1 MCAPAALGVAQA
13 GVGIMGAIGGQSQAQ
28 AQADAQNAQITAQN
42 KQNEINYKY
51 RNAQQTNN
59 WANTQEEWAA
69 KKSQYSEQMYA
80 NRNSIGKA
88 YGAASMANE
97 RLYRDFLGQSQ
108 SIRMQQLAAS
118 TGTGET
124 RGKTANRLSK
134 LPGATAGMQMAAA
147 RDNMKY
153 AQENINFSMHEAR
166 DEYSK
171 QNRENWRAVSIA
183 PKPGMRAPALMQQAG
198 VAGPGSMG
206 MMAGIGSALLSGMST
221 FNSLKPPTG
230 NPWGGPGGG
239 GSITGNSINNF
250 GGGNPLGNLMIGNS
264 APLPFTPGSF

>member
-59 WANTQEEWAA
+59 WANTQEEWLA
-69 KKSQYSEQMYA
+69 KKSQYSEQMYE
-80 NRNSIGKA
+80 NRDSIGKA
-88 YGAASMANE
+88 YGAASMANDK
-97 RLYRDFLGQSQ
+97 LYRDFIGGST
-108 SIRMQQLAAS
+108 SARMQALAAS

-124 RGKTANRLSK
+124 RGRTADRLAKLPAAQAGVQVAQMRDNVRLS
-134 LPGATAGMQMAAA
+134 
-147 RDNMKY
+147 
-153 AQENINFSMHEAR
+153 QENIKYSMHEAR
-166 DEYSK
+166 DQYAK

-183 PKPGMRAPALMQQAG
+183 PKPGMRAPALQQQAG

-206 MMAGIGSALLSGMST
+206 MLAGIGGALLSGYKT
-221 FNSLKPPTG
+221 YQGQLPPTG

-239 GSITGNSINNF
+239 GGSITGNSLSTF
-250 GGGNPLGNLMIGNS
+250 GGANALGNLSIGGTV
-264 APLPFTPGSF
+264 PFNAGSIG

>member
-13 GVGIMGAIGGQSQAQ
+13 GVGIMGAIGGQQSAS
-28 AQADAQNAQITAQN
+28 ASAAAQNAQISAQN
-42 KQNEINYKY
+42 TQNKINYKY
-51 RNAQQTNN
+51 RNAQQTNE
-59 WANTQEEWAA
+59 WTNTQEQWRA
-69 KKSQYSEQMYA
+69 KKSQYSEQLYE
-80 NRNSIGKA
+80 NRDSIGKA

-97 RLYRDFLGQSQ
+97 KLYRDFLGQSQ

-134 LPGATAGMQMAAA
+134 LPEAQAGMQMAAA

-153 AQENINFSMHEAR
+153 AQDNINFSMHEAR
-166 DEYSK
+166 DQYAK

-183 PKPGMRAPALMQQAG
+183 PKPGMRAPALQQQAG

-206 MMAGIGSALLSGMST
+206 MLAGIGGALLGGMNT
-221 FNSLKPPTG
+221 FNSLKAPTG

-239 GSITGNSINNF
+239 VTPSANLGALSIGQAAST
-250 GGGNPLGNLMIGNS
+250 
-264 APLPFTPGSF
+264 FTPGSIG